1 MKMQR
6 KIIVLILI
14 AMMLLSSTSFAGAG
28 IKYKEDQLNTDIE
41 LLSVKSEYYVLDAK
55 PGAFSIGDPF
65 ENIANIIFGIHKYL
79 VHLVSIVMI
88 NAFTLN
94 FYAMFA
100 DQLVAFLLPLKT
112 VIFDSW
118 LQLVLGLTLLYF
130 LVQAGNGK
138 TTSMISE
145 MIKLSLVLMFA
156 LVFLAYPAEFIT
168 KGKEVS
174 SIVANELITEAFIK
188 DRPLSVED
196 GVAVL
201 NNEIWEAQVDKPW
214 RVLNFRDESDQ
225 YHDEFLILEPDS
237 KEREKATKNL
247 RKEVPIKSYSWVLTT
262 ILIGVTALPEL
273 LIYLALAGVAVG
285 SEPLLLF
292 IIFSSVF
299 VFLMA
304 LLPRFGAAI
313 IIKWIEKLVLVLS
326 IRVIAISCLTFF
338 LLLNE
343 IIYDGFSPNEM
354 IDIIALSFIKAV
366 IFVVI
371 YVFRKTIFRIF
382 TFGRRGVKNIQRELN
397 KNISPGKQFDHDVRN
412 TKDAFHNTSERV
424 GAVKKFASGIG
435 RNKDDEIDIPTER
448 EQSTETES
456 TTPSYQQW
464 FENVKE
470 RASNYQDN
478 KRDLKTKDDVATE
491 YLRQKYFYE
500 KEEAETAAS
509 EEFALTGEE
518 QKPQYND
525 FVKQTKFNYENDSEP
540 FTKGERM
547 KVIKQMNN
555 IEQVGEDPMKI
566 FDRFKRPEEERKTED
581 FNDYDSKAAQ
591 YDDQTGES
599 GEDVKS
605 SSSSPS
611 MDEYIIR
618 QEMKQ
623 NMDFKQNVTNNNTTK
638 EIAKAYLQNQYLNHK
653 LDAHVDARMKAKE
666 TGKSE
671 VPEYDP
677 FVMKVN
683 ERIKKN
689 HNPFSKAEIEKAE
702 EKIVEMKRYGFDPVD
717 HIKSMNA
724 EDVSAIMM
732 PEEKKEKTYDV
743 KDVATQIVD
752 YKDLGNV
759 LEKMDERIDGKLE
772 RVIDANK
779 IDYKQIRE
787 IMENDI
793 REAKSIEEIRD
804 DVSKLHKDMN
814 QPFDDKKVEQLA
826 KRVVENQDF
835 EAIAEYV
842 DSLEGKEDDES
853 KKEAENH

>member
-6 KIIVLILI
+6 KLTLLILI
-14 AMMLLSSTSFAGAG
+14 GLMLFQSTSFAESG
-28 IKYKEDQLNTDIE
+28 IKFKEDQLITDIE
-41 LLSVKSEYYVLDAK
+41 ILSVKSDYYVLDAK
-55 PGAFSIGDPF
+55 PGVFSIGDPF
-65 ENIANIIFGIHKYL
+65 ESFANIIFGIHKYF
-79 VHLVSIVMI
+79 VRLVSIVMI

-100 DQLVAFLLPLKT
+100 DELVAFLHPLKT

-118 LQLVLGLTLLYF
+118 LHLVLGITLLYF

-138 TTSMISE
+138 TTSMVSE

-174 SIVANELITEAFIK
+174 SVVANELITEAFIK
-188 DRPLSVED
+188 DRPLSIQD

-214 RVLNFRDESDQ
+214 GVLNFRDKSED
-225 YHDEFLILEPDS
+225 YHDAFLTLEPDS

-247 RKEVPIKSYSWVLTT
+247 RSEVPIKSYSWVLTT
-262 ILIGVTALPEL
+262 IIVSVTALPEL
-273 LIYLALAGVAVG
+273 LIYLALAGVAVA

-292 IIFSSVF
+292 VIFSSVF

-304 LLPRFGAAI
+304 LLPRFGASI

-371 YVFRKTIFRIF
+371 YIFRKTIFRIF
-382 TFGRRGVKNIQRELN
+382 TFGRRGVKNVQREFN
-397 KNISPGKQFDHDVRN
+397 KNISPSKQFENDVRDTTKFFSN
-412 TKDAFHNTSERV
+412 TNKNI
-424 GAVKKFASGIG
+424 GAVKSFVSRSG
-435 RNKDDEIDIPTER
+435 NDEDVEKNTVKEDVNQ
-448 EQSTETES
+448 EETSKEEKPGKTS
-456 TTPSYQQW
+456 SYEKW
-464 FENVKE
+464 FETAKE
-470 RASNYQDN
+470 RASNYQDK
-478 KRDLKTKDDVATE
+478 KRDLKTKDDIESE
-491 YLRQKYFYE
+491 YLRQNYFYE
-500 KEEAETAAS
+500 TEEAETAAS
-509 EEFALTGEE
+509 QEYARTGEE

-525 FVKQTKFNYENDSEP
+525 FVKQTKFNYENGREP

-547 KVIKQMNN
+547 RVIKQMNN
-555 IEQVGEDPMKI
+555 LEQMGEDPMKI
-566 FDRFKRPEEERKTED
+566 FDKFKRPEDKTTSDD
-581 FNDYDSKAAQ
+581 FNDYDSS
-591 YDDQTGES
+591 DES
-599 GEDVKS
+599 RNSDEDNKS
-605 SSSSPS
+605 NKKS

-623 NMDFKQNVTNNNTTK
+623 NMDFIQNITNNNTTR

-653 LDAHVDARMKAKE
+653 LDAHVAARMKAKE
-666 TGKSE
+666 SGKSE
-671 VPEYDP
+671 APEYDP
-677 FVMKVN
+677 FVVKVN

-689 HNPFSKAEIEKAE
+689 HNAFSTAEISRAE
-702 EKIVEMKRYGFDPVD
+702 EKIVEMKGYGFDPVE
-717 HIKSMNA
+717 HIKTMTS
-724 EDVSAIMM
+724 EDVSSIMKD
-732 PEEKKEKTYDV
+732 EEKEKTYNV
-743 KDVATQIVD
+743 KDVAPQNVD
-752 YKDLGNV
+752 FKDLEDV
-759 LEKMDERIDGKLE
+759 LKQMDERIDGKLE
-772 RVIDANK
+772 KAIEANK
-779 IDYKQIRE
+779 IDYKQIKE

-804 DVSKLHKDMN
+804 DVCKLHKDMN
-814 QPFDDKKVEQLA
+814 QPFDERKVEQLA
-826 KRVVENQDF
+826 KRVAENQDF

-842 DSLEGKEDDES
+842 DSLEDRGKDES
-853 KKEAENH
+853 KSEAEDS